1 MALDDETIRTA
12 LMQIIGELRAIHE
25 LLEQQAKS

>member
-1 MALDDETIRTA
+1 MALDDETIRQMF
-12 LMQIIGELRAIHE
+12 LQIIGELKAIHE